1 MDAILNFLP
10 YIGWVILALSILVFI
25 HELGHFLAAK
35 LFGMRVEQ
43 FSIGFPPKV
52 IGKQIGE
59 TEYRIGAIPLGG
71 YVKISGM
78 VDESLDT
85 AELASEPKPWEFR
98 AKPVWQRIIVIC
110 AGVVFN
116 IVLAI
121 AIFIGL
127 KYAFGEAFIPA
138 EKVGALYID
147 EQGFAHQLG
156 IRTGDRMVAIN
167 GQPVT
172 RFGELMSVKTLS
184 ADRVTVTVE
193 RGDRQVTLQAPE
205 DLFTQLT
212 RNSDLGMYSRP
223 YVLLAGV
230 SPDSPADKAG
240 LEPGDRVLSING
252 EPIRVVNE
260 LINRVEASK
269 GSPVTLVI
277 DREADTGRTEIE
289 QELSARHSDGR
300 YILGVSVET
309 RDSLFMDP
317 EVFEQQPYSF
327 LEAIAEGTRATWDNT
342 LLQVQ
347 GLKKIITGRE
357 NFRENVG
364 GPVMI
369 AKVTR
374 QAAQQGWQS
383 FWRIVAMLSI
393 VLAIM
398 NILPIPA
405 LDGGHLMFL
414 LYEGITR
421 REPSLKVR
429 MVMQQIG
436 MVLLLGL
443 MAFLIFNDILRL

>member
-1 MDAILNFLP
+1 MDAIVNFLP
-10 YIGWVILALSILVFI
+10 YIGWVILALGILVFI

-35 LFGMRVEQ
+35 LFGMRVDQ
-43 FSIGFPPKV
+43 FSIGFPPKL

-59 TEYRIGAIPLGG
+59 TEYRIGAVPLGG
-71 YVKISGM
+71 YVKIAGM

-85 AELASEPKPWEFR
+85 AELAKEPEPWEFR

-116 IVLAI
+116 ILLAI
-121 AIFIGL
+121 AIFVGI
-127 KYAFGEAFIPA
+127 KYVYGESFIPA
-138 EKVGALYID
+138 DKVGALYID
-147 EQGFAHQLG
+147 QEGFAYQLG
-156 IRTGDRMVAIN
+156 LRTGDRMVAIN
-167 GQPVT
+167 GEPVT
-172 RFGELMSVKTLS
+172 RFGELMSARTLS
-184 ADRVTVTVE
+184 VDRVNVTVE
-193 RGDRQVTLQAPE
+193 RDGRQVTLQAPE
-205 DLFTQLT
+205 DIFTQLT
-212 RNSDLGMYSRP
+212 RNSDLGMHVKP

-230 SPDSPADKAG
+230 ASDSPAEAAG
-240 LEPGDRVLSING
+240 FTAGDRVLSING
-252 EPIRVVNE
+252 EPIRVVNQ
-260 LINRVEASK
+260 LISRVEASQ
-269 GSPVTLVI
+269 GTPITMVV
-277 DREADTGRTEIE
+277 DREAEGGRALYE
-289 QELSARHSDGR
+289 QTLSAKNADGR
-300 YILGVSVET
+300 YVMGVSVET

-317 EVFEQQPYSF
+317 NIFEQQPYSIW
-327 LEAIAEGTRATWDNT
+327 EAIGEGTRATWDNT
-342 LLQVQ
+342 VLQVQ
-347 GLKKIITGRE
+347 GLKKIVTGRE

-405 LDGGHLMFL
+405 LDGGHLVFL
-414 LYEGITR
+414 IYEGITR

-436 MVLLLGL
+436 MVFLLGL